1 MRLNKIELS
10 GFKSFA
16 KTTVLD
22 FPSPI
27 SAVIG
32 PNGSGKSNVVEAI
45 RWALG
50 EQSFKNMRAKKG
62 EDLIFNGTPTVA
74 RPGKA
79 RVKLVFDNS
88 KNKLPI
94 DYQEVVLERNVFR
107 DGNNDYILNNTQ
119 TEANGVLIYEAPNA
133 ENLPDYWRTDVSAI
147 YDFKLSKDTKA
158 QVGASIWNI
167 FDTENSVNS
176 YYIMDS
182 NNHAIQVEN
191 VALGLTPNL
200 SFRVSF

>member
-74 RPGKA
+74 RLGKA
-79 RVKLVFDNS
+79 KVKLVFDNS

-107 DGNNDYILNNTQ
+107 DGNNDYILNN
-119 TEANGVLIYEAPNA
+119 N
-133 ENLPDYWRTDVSAI
+133 
-147 YDFKLSKDTKA
+147 
-158 QVGASIWNI
+158 
-167 FDTENSVNS
+167 
-176 YYIMDS
+176 
-182 NNHAIQVEN
+182 
-191 VALGLTPNL
+191 
-200 SFRVSF
+200 